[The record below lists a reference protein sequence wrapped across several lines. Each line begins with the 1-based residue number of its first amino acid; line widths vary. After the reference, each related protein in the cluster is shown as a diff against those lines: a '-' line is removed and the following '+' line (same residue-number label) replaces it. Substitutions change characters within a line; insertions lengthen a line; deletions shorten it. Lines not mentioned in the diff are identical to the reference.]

1 MPMAS
6 QAAALEGSWLRAAMR
21 QRSARPVCPA
31 SAYSLPRAA
40 QQGARLGSSASARPS
55 AYSRTLSDEAQ
66 APRHA
71 HRSASA
77 GSKRSPPGCKHSG
90 DVNL

>member
-40 QQGARLGSSASARPS
+40 QQGRPLGVQRQRA
-55 AYSRTLSDEAQ
+55 AQ
-66 APRHA
+66 RILPDAVR
-71 HRSASA
+71 
-77 GSKRSPPGCKHSG
+77 
-90 DVNL
+90 